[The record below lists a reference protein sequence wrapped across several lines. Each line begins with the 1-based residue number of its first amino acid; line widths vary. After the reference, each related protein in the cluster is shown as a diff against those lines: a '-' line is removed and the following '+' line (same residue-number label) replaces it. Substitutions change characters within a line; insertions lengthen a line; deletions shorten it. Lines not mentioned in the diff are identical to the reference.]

1 MNYRNFV
8 APYLNNVTIGEKVE
22 IFRKDFWNDNI
33 LVEIEDIIELELKI
47 NVIPIPGFLK
57 LANMDALI
65 TSDWKCVYVDR
76 DEYLDDC
83 RYNRLRFSLAHE
95 IGHFVMHKEI
105 YNNFG
110 IENQEDYY
118 KLYKDI
124 PARQYGYLECQA
136 NKFAS
141 YLLVPRKFLAIE
153 AEKEL
158 KNKDDP
164 RLKKIDRLLLNSYLA
179 KPLCKKFGVSEEAM
193 RIALNDLTP

>member
-33 LVEIEDIIELELKI
+33 PVEIEDIIELELKI

-76 DEYLDDC
+76 DEYLDDR

-105 YNNFG
+105 YKNFG
-110 IENQEDYY
+110 IENLEDYY

-124 PARQYGYLECQA
+124 PVRQYGYLEC
-136 NKFAS
+136 
-141 YLLVPRKFLAIE
+141 
-153 AEKEL
+153 
-158 KNKDDP
+158 
-164 RLKKIDRLLLNSYLA
+164 
-179 KPLCKKFGVSEEAM
+179 
-193 RIALNDLTP
+193 